1 MTTHS
6 PPHPDQTRKGSHPIS
21 LHIGD
26 TAPDFTAQTSTGP
39 IRFHNWIGTGWVFF
53 FSHPGDFTPVCTT
66 EIGWTAQLADAFAA
80 RNVKPL
86 GLSTDTVAEH
96 LKWIKDVNKT
106 QHTTVKF
113 PIVADP
119 DCKVARLPATCA

>member
-1 MTTHS
+1 M
-6 PPHPDQTRKGSHPIS
+6 S

-26 TAPDFTAQTSTGP
+26 IAPDFTAETSTGP
-39 IRFHNWIGTGWVFF
+39 ISFHDWIGKDWVFF

-66 EIGWTAQLADAFAA
+66 EIGRTAQLADAFAK
-80 RNVKPL
+80 RHVKPL

-96 LKWIKDVNKT
+96 LKWIKDVDST
-106 QHTTVKF
+106 QHTTVTF

-119 DCKVARLPATCA
+119 DCTVARFME